1 MIGLILALLAVPFP
15 ARSVLMNPLGD
26 TGGAYL
32 GNMGAWASAGTYL
45 PDTTYAWSIRIGG
58 LLELF
63 RIRGTSLSIYGAN
76 ELVASPHSDIRFQP
90 LALYWEEGA
99 FVSWGLMGASAQLG
113 FTHRCKHD
121 LDRDERT
128 LIFSSVHAGIIRK
141 PFHARVHRYVLWLD
155 DPTDRITSLTW
166 SLETGLRLMPSW
178 NWGPYLDA
186 DLKLDGYRWATYADA
201 RAETGFFIRGKGGT
215 LMLFLEYERLHD
227 PGIYRHVDDPVIFQ
241 IGLRVA
247 DGRIIR

>member
-1 MIGLILALLAVPFP
+1 MTGSILALLAVPFP
-15 ARSVLMNPLGD
+15 ARSVLMDPLGD

-32 GNMGAWASAGTYL
+32 GNMEAWASAGTYL

-63 RIRGTSLSIYGAN
+63 RMRNISLSIYGTN

-99 FVSWGLMGASAQLG
+99 FASWGIKSLTAQAG

-141 PFHARVHRYVLWLD
+141 PFHTRIHRYVLWLD
-155 DPTDRITSLTW
+155 DPTGRITSLAW
-166 SLETGLRLMPSW
+166 SLEAGIRLRPPW
-178 NWGPYLDA
+178 NRGPYLDA
-186 DLKLDGYRWATYADA
+186 ELKLDGYPWATYADA
-201 RAETGFFIRGKGGT
+201 RAEAGLFLRGKGGT
-215 LMLFLEYERLHD
+215 LMFFFEYERLHD
-227 PGIYRHVDDPVIFQ
+227 PAIYRQVDNPVIFQ
-241 IGLRVA
+241 IGLRA
-247 DGRIIR
+247 TDGRIIY